1 MGWEASVGDRRKS
14 RTSALAQACWFE
26 CLYAHLLARV
36 IIKAGLEMAG
46 LPVGEPRRRVFG
58 LDAQGRDQM
67 KTLLDALRQG

>member
-1 MGWEASVGDRRKS
+1 
-14 RTSALAQACWFE
+14 
-26 CLYAHLLARV
+26 LYAHLLARV

>member
-1 MGWEASVGDRRKS
+1 M
-14 RTSALAQACWFE
+14 AQACWFE

-36 IIKAGLEMAG
+36 IIEAGLEMTG

-67 KTLLDALRQG
+67 RTLLDALRQG